1 MNRISV
7 ALGASAFALAVTA
20 SVAMARTVSYEVN
33 GKRYTYEST
42 DRAQVA
48 AARALIA
55 AANAAD
61 AAKAKAEAE
70 RNGNPLVRVVG
81 SPAQKEAS
89 DADERVQKLVEERNQ
104 VAERPPAPLPQRR
117 TRAVERKPPPTP
129 AKVEVARRPAAASR
143 SQIAARPT
151 PSPKSAVA
159 EAEPATD
166 QAVKSVFL
174 DTETGIKTTIMVDG
188 TIQEE
193 PFDASLLS
201 KLNGEPARGT
211 GGETTGS
218 TAPRAR

>member
-129 AKVEVARRPAAASR
+129 AKAEVARRPAAASR
-143 SQIAARPT
+143 SQTAA
-151 PSPKSAVA
+151 SPNTKRAVA

-201 KLNGEPARGT
+201 KLNGGPAPT